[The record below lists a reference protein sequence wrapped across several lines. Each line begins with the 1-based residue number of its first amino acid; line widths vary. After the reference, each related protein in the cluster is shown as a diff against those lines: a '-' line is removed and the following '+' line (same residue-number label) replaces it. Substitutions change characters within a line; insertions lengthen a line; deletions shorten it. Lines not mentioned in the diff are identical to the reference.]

1 MFTKPIDCDKILLY
15 FCNAFLT
22 RKVRNRTCGVMLIR
36 PKADVRFVAFVK
48 ARLLRLSASADREG
62 RLLLMRSGN
71 RII

>member
-22 RKVRNRTCGVMLIR
+22 RKVRNRTCGVMLIIR

-48 ARLLRLSASADREG
+48 ARVLRLSASADREE
-62 RLLLMRSGN
+62 RLLMRSGN